1 MINIHDLLPGL
12 KPFVLGWIED
22 AAASA
27 SSIRLGSYVRTNEA
41 DLITARHT
49 FDPPA
54 GNSPFILSANGQG
67 QLVTGLN
74 ADLLDG
80 LHASELSSSGHG
92 HGTGSANTLTYWS
105 SSSLLGYI
113 ANGSGFLKN
122 NGAGA
127 FTWENTPA
135 AGHNLLSSTHSD
147 SLTASVYRGDVLYGN
162 STPAWARLAHP
173 GAASHFLI
181 SSAADVAWSTYTLG
195 LGGNLTTPAAGAA
208 ALMDYANSGN
218 FGVGVTP
225 TESIQVTGNIRLPT
239 TTATVGIIKFGTI
252 PFIHQYGG
260 VNDFFAGGYAGNLTY
275 TGTHNTGVGFGALAG
290 MTDSYGNTGIGS
302 NAGSSITT
310 GSYNVLMGYSAG
322 RDLTQGSNNTI
333 IGYAAGLLGQLHNG
347 CGKSVV

>member
-1 MINIHDLLPGL
+1 MINIHEILPGI

-80 LHASELSSSGHG
+80 LHASDLSSSGHG
-92 HGTGSANTLTYWS
+92 HGTGSANTLADWS

-122 NGAGA
+122 DGAGA
-127 FTWENTPA
+127 FTWESTPA

-147 SLTASVYRGDVLYGN
+147 SLTASVVRGDVLYGN

-181 SSAADVAWSTYTLG
+181 SSATDVAWSTYTLA
-195 LGGNLTTPAAGAA
+195 LGGNLTTQAAGAA
-208 ALMDYANSGN
+208 ALMSYANTGYFRVSSYMQATDYIQTLNYLEASCSPILGKIRVEHNGAMGN
-218 FGVGVTP
+218 YILSLRPPATLTGNRAIVFPNASLNFEPISTGW
-225 TESIQVTGNIRLPT
+225 SVTGGYTADKAFDPEST
-239 TTATVGIIKFGTI
+239 TQLEIGRVLGTLI
-252 PFIHQYGG
+252 
-260 VNDFFAGGYAGNLTY
+260 DALKTY
-275 TGTHNTGVGFGALAG
+275 
-290 MTDSYGNTGIGS
+290 
-302 NAGSSITT
+302 
-310 GSYNVLMGYSAG
+310 
-322 RDLTQGSNNTI
+322 
-333 IGYAAGLLGQLHNG
+333 GLLGA
-347 CGKSVV
+347 